1 MIPVT
6 ISFNLILKK
15 FGEVKKADFIEKNV
29 KAFVTPVTLSFDLT
43 FKEIL
48 SIKKIRIYRK
58 KYQNTY
64 DTCDIFVAFI

>member
-15 FGEVKKADFIEKNV
+15 FGEVKKDDFIEKNA
-29 KAFVTPVTLSFDLT
+29 KTLVTPVTPSFDLI

-48 SIKKIRIYRK
+48 STKKTRIYRK
-58 KYQNTY
+58 KCEKPATL
-64 DTCDIFVAFI
+64 